1 MPITHSATILCVD
14 DDANILFMFERT
26 LGKTHN
32 VLTAQS
38 GEQALNVLAGPIKIA
53 VIISDYQMPGMDG
66 IELLKRA
73 LDVSPDT
80 VQIILTGNLDIDVSI
95 QAINETAIFRYLPKP
110 CPTAILQKVVADA
123 LAQYHL
129 VIDKCLMELEL
140 KQKNLQLAASNAQL
154 EKQKFLLEYELEM
167 AKTVYGNVVSHQ
179 YEQLD
184 GLDYLSF
191 PKEEVGGDFLLT
203 YTSDD
208 RKAFYLMFGDLTG
221 HGLQSALAV
230 LLVAECFER
239 HCQSEPDIEIL
250 ASDINAKMRGKLPI
264 GLFCAAALLKL
275 DVPQRRLTFWKGGTP
290 DAYCLDDKGRVVKSV
305 VSNNLPLGV
314 CSEQIYTDTAGS
326 YRCTDIE
333 TLFLYTDGLT
343 EQIGTDNHWF
353 GEHRLLDTLKDTPPD
368 SRRIDFVVSR
378 LRQHQGRHEQSD
390 DISLLELNLPRICKA
405 LESYDS

>member
-1 MPITHSATILCVD
+1 MPSTKRASVLCVD

-26 LGKTHN
+26 LGRTHN
-32 VLTAQS
+32 ILTAKS
-38 GEQALNVLAGPIKIA
+38 GEEALTLLAGPQKIA
-53 VIISDYQMPGMDG
+53 VIVSDYQMPGMDG

-73 LDVSPDT
+73 LEVSPDT

-129 VIDKCLMELEL
+129 VIDKYRVETEL

-154 EKQKFLLEYELEM
+154 EKQKFLLEHELEM
-167 AKTVYGNVVSHQ
+167 AKTIYGNVVSHQ

-184 GLDYLSF
+184 GLDYVSF

-203 YTSDD
+203 YISEDKT
-208 RKAFYLMFGDLTG
+208 AFYLMFGDLTG

-230 LLVAECFER
+230 LLVAECFEH
-239 HCQSEPDIEIL
+239 HCQAEPDIETL
-250 ASDINAKMRGKLPI
+250 ASDINAKMRGKLPV

-275 DVPQRRLTFWKGGTP
+275 DLRQRRLTLWKGGTP
-290 DAYCLDDKGRVVKSV
+290 DAYCLDDKGRIVQSV

-314 CSEQIYTDTAGS
+314 CSEQIYTGTASS
-326 YRCTDIE
+326 YGCNGIE

-343 EQIGTDNHWF
+343 EQIGTDNQWF
-353 GEHRLLDTLKDTPPD
+353 GEHRLLDALKDAPAN
-368 SRRIDFVVSR
+368 SRRIDFVVTR
-378 LRQHQGRHEQSD
+378 LRLHQGRHEQSD
-390 DISLLELNLPRICKA
+390 DISLLELNLHRICKA
-405 LESYDS
+405 LERYDS